1 MRENVGNRLVVIV
14 LVYEAL
20 VSGREVRQLVE
31 KGKINNV

>member
-20 VSGREVRQLVE
+20 VSGREVRRLVE